1 MRARCVMSR
10 LTPFGRCA
18 INKGVTQSE
27 PTVAVNYWYDRAF
40 DALWALETCVEELVG
55 ALDI

>member
-1 MRARCVMSR
+1 MSR

-18 INKGVTQSE
+18 IKKGVTQSE

-55 ALDI
+55 TMR